1 MSATRAVTN
10 AEAAALAVL
19 IRILNGNTRKVVM
32 ESSLDWGE
40 A

>member
-1 MSATRAVTN
+1 M
-10 AEAAALAVL
+10 AVL